1 MPGKSARTT
10 MTDADP
16 PAATAE
22 SATRERAATS
32 TLAPE
37 LSHAA
42 ELWSQPFDAWAH
54 EETTPNPLRS
64 SQIDR
69 AVVPAAMVIFGV
81 SGDLTSRK
89 LMPALFDLAVGQ
101 PLPEGFSIVGVSH
114 RDWSDDE
121 FRAKMRAAV
130 EASARAPVTEETWQ
144 GFAKGLSYVRGDF
157 SDPATFEKLGERLR
171 DIDAGRGTKGNRIF
185 YLATSPNFF
194 LPIIHGLDQAGVSER
209 QANYL
214 EPSEGWQRIVVEKPF
229 GRDLASARELIKE
242 MADVFSERQIYRI
255 DHYLGK
261 ETVQNILAFRFA
273 NILFEPIWN
282 RNYVDNVQI
291 TAAESIGVEGRAGY
305 YDNAG
310 ALRDMVQSH
319 LLQLLTVVAME
330 PPARYSGNAVRDEKV
345 KVLRSVVPPIGD
357 AEVRRWVAPGQYGPG
372 YVGGTEVPGYREEE
386 GVAPGS
392 KTETYV
398 ALKLFVDN
406 WRWNGVPFFLRTGK
420 RLPRRIT
427 EVAITFKRVPH
438 MIFGGAEVEPSPD
451 VISMRIQPDE
461 GIAVRFNAKVPG
473 AGTQVRPVRMEF
485 SYGSAFGEAGPDAYE
500 RLLLDV
506 IRGDPTLFTRRDEV
520 EAAWSIVQPIL
531 DVWDEPANPA
541 PYPYAAGS
549 WGPEAADRMIALTDH
564 SWRRP

>member
-1 MPGKSARTT
+1 MTETPPTTTLTDRT
-10 MTDADP
+10 
-16 PAATAE
+16 ATADG
-22 SATRERAATS
+22 
-32 TLAPE
+32 LLPE
-37 LSHAA
+37 ASEVWSH
-42 ELWSQPFDAWAH
+42 PVDAWTQAQDVL
-54 EETTPNPLRS
+54 NPLRS
-64 SQIDR
+64 SEADR
-69 AVVPAAMVIFGV
+69 VIAPAAMVIFGV

-89 LMPALFDLAVGQ
+89 LMPALYDLAVGQ

-121 FRAKMRAAV
+121 FRETMREAV
-130 EASARAPVTEETWQ
+130 TENARTPVTEDAWQ
-144 GFAKGLSYVRGDF
+144 GFAQGLSYVRGDF
-157 SDPATFEKLGERLR
+157 ADPNTYTRLGEQLHA
-171 DIDAGRGTKGNRIF
+171 IDSERGTKGNRIF
-185 YLATSPNFF
+185 YLATAPNFF
-194 LPIIHGLDQAGVSER
+194 LPIINGLNAASVSER

-214 EPSEGWQRIVVEKPF
+214 EPSQGWQRIVVEKPF
-229 GRDLASARELIKE
+229 GHDLASARELIQE
-242 MADVFSERQIYRI
+242 MADAFSERQIYRI

-305 YDNAG
+305 YDDAG

-319 LLQLLTVVAME
+319 LLQLLTVVSME
-330 PPARYSGNAVRDEKV
+330 PPARFSGNAVRDEKV
-345 KVLRSVVPPIGD
+345 KVLRSVVPPTSD
-357 AEVRRWVAPGQYGPG
+357 EEVRRWVVPGQYGPG
-372 YVGGTEVPGYREEE
+372 YVGGKAVPGYREEK
-386 GVAPGS
+386 GVAPDS

-398 ALKLFVDN
+398 ALRLKVEN

-420 RLPRRIT
+420 RLPRRVT
-427 EVAITFKRVPH
+427 EVAVSLKKVPH

-473 AGTQVRPVRMEF
+473 AGTQIRPVRMEF

-506 IRGDPTLFTRRDEV
+506 VRGDPTLFTRRDEV

-531 DVWDEPANPA
+531 DVWAAPNSPA
-541 PYPYAAGS
+541 PYPYPAGT
-549 WGPEAADRMIALTDH
+549 WGPEQADVMISLTDRA
-564 SWRRP
+564 WRRP

>member
-1 MPGKSARTT
+1 
-10 MTDADP
+10 MTDTPATTTLTTATDGGRATVAEP
-16 PAATAE
+16 PDL
-22 SATRERAATS
+22 
-32 TLAPE
+32 TLPSPSE
-37 LSHAA
+37 VWSH
-42 ELWSQPFDAWAH
+42 PVDALTQAQQIV
-54 EETTPNPLRS
+54 NPLLWR
-64 SQIDR
+64 QAHR

-89 LMPALFDLAVGQ
+89 LMPALYDLAVDSS
-101 PLPEGFSIVGVSH
+101 LPEGFSIVGVSH
-114 RDWSDDE
+114 RDWSDE
-121 FRAKMRAAV
+121 AFREKMREAV
-130 EASARAPVTEETWQ
+130 TASARTPVTEDAWQ
-144 GFAKGLSYVRGDF
+144 GFAKGLSYVPGDF
-157 SDPATFEKLGERLR
+157 ANPETYGRLGQRLHE
-171 DIDAGRGTKGNRIF
+171 IDAERGTKGNRIF

-194 LPIIHGLDQAGVSER
+194 LPIIHGLDAAAVSER

-214 EPSEGWQRIVVEKPF
+214 EPSQGWQRIVVEKPF
-229 GRDLASARELIKE
+229 GHDLQSARELIQE

-291 TAAESIGVEGRAGY
+291 TTAEAIGVEGRAGY
-305 YDNAG
+305 YERAG

-345 KVLRSVVPPIGD
+345 KVLRSVVPPCGEQ
-357 AEVRRWVAPGQYGPG
+357 EVLHWVTSGQYGPG
-372 YVGGTEVPGYREEE
+372 YVGGKAVPGYREEAD
-386 GVAPGS
+386 VASDS
-392 KTETYV
+392 KIETFV
-398 ALKLFVDN
+398 ALRLKVEN

-420 RLPRRIT
+420 RLPRRVT
-427 EVAITFKRVPH
+427 EVAVSLKKVPH
-438 MIFGGAEVEPSPD
+438 MIFGGAEVDPSPD

-461 GIAVRFNAKVPG
+461 GIAIRFNAKVPG
-473 AGTQVRPVRMEF
+473 AGTQIRPVRMEF

-520 EAAWSIVQPIL
+520 EAAWTIVQPIL
-531 DVWDEPANPA
+531 DVWADAAAPA
-541 PYPYAAGS
+541 PFPYAAGS
-549 WGPEAADRMIALTDH
+549 WGPEEADTMISLTDRT
-564 SWRRP
+564 WRRP

>member
-1 MPGKSARTT
+1 
-10 MTDADP
+10 MTDAQTRSSGIIGRDGS
-16 PAATAE
+16 AAVAGPTTE
-22 SATRERAATS
+22 P
-32 TLAPE
+32 TLPHPSE
-37 LSHAA
+37 I
-42 ELWSQPFDAWAH
+42 WSQPFDAWTQA
-54 EETTPNPLRS
+54 EEALNPLRS
-64 SQIDR
+64 SQVDR
-69 AVVPAAMVIFGV
+69 AIVPAAMVIFGV

-114 RDWSDDE
+114 RDWSDEE
-121 FRAKMRAAV
+121 FRSKMREAVAAN
-130 EASARAPVTEETWQ
+130 ARTPVTEETWQ
-144 GFAKGLSYVRGDF
+144 GFAQGLSYVQGDF
-157 SDPATFEKLGERLR
+157 NDPPTYERLGAR
-171 DIDAGRGTKGNRIF
+171 LSDIDDDRGTKGNRIF

-194 LPIIHGLDQAGVSER
+194 LPIIDGLAKTGVSER

-229 GRDLASARELIKE
+229 GHDLTSARALIQQ
-242 MADVFSERQIYRI
+242 MADDFSERQIYRI

-291 TAAESIGVEGRAGY
+291 TAAEAIGVEGRAGY
-305 YDNAG
+305 YDSAG

-345 KVLRSVVPPIGD
+345 KVLRSVVPPVGEE
-357 AEVRRWVAPGQYGPG
+357 EVLRWVVPGQYAPG
-372 YVGGTEVPGYREEE
+372 YIGGQPVPGYREEK
-386 GVAPGS
+386 GVAADS

-398 ALKLFVDN
+398 ALRLNVDN

-420 RLPRRIT
+420 RLPRRVT

-473 AGTQVRPVRMEF
+473 AGTQIRPVRMEF

-520 EAAWSIVQPIL
+520 ESEWSIVQPIL
-531 DVWDEPANPA
+531 AVWSSDESPA
-541 PYPYAAGS
+541 PFPYDAGS
-549 WGPEAADRMIALTDH
+549 WGPEEADIMIALTDH
-564 SWRRP
+564 AWRRP

>member
-1 MPGKSARTT
+1 
-10 MTDADP
+10 MTDSQRTLPAQQAAPTQGVTATVPGPTTDP
-16 PAATAE
+16 
-22 SATRERAATS
+22 
-32 TLAPE
+32 TLPHPSE
-37 LSHAA
+37 I
-42 ELWSQPFDAWAH
+42 WSQPFDAWTQA
-54 EETTPNPLRS
+54 EEAINPLRS

-69 AVVPAAMVIFGV
+69 AIVPAAMVIFGV

-121 FRAKMRAAV
+121 FREKMREAV
-130 EASARAPVTEETWQ
+130 TANARTPVTEETWQ

-157 SDPATFEKLGERLR
+157 ADPQTYTGLGERLR
-171 DIDAGRGTKGNRIF
+171 TIDAERGTKGNRIF

-194 LPIIHGLDQAGVSER
+194 LPIIHGLEEANVSER

-229 GRDLASARELIKE
+229 GHDLASARDLIQE
-242 MADVFSERQIYRI
+242 MADAFSERQIYRI

-305 YDNAG
+305 YDSAG

-345 KVLRSVVPPIGD
+345 KVLRSVVPPIGEP
-357 AEVRRWVAPGQYGPG
+357 EVRRWVVPGQYGPG
-372 YVGGTEVPGYREEE
+372 YVGGKPVPGYREEQ
-386 GVAPGS
+386 GVAPDS

-398 ALKLFVDN
+398 ALRLKVEN

-420 RLPRRIT
+420 RLPRRVT

-473 AGTQVRPVRMEF
+473 AGTQIRPVRMEF

-520 EAAWSIVQPIL
+520 EAEWSIVQPIL
-531 DVWDEPANPA
+531 DVWAAPDRPT
-541 PYPYAAGS
+541 PYPYDAGS
-549 WGPEAADRMIALTDH
+549 WGPEEADEMIALTDRV
-564 SWRRP
+564 WRRP

>member
-1 MPGKSARTT
+1 
-10 MTDADP
+10 
-16 PAATAE
+16 
-22 SATRERAATS
+22 
-32 TLAPE
+32 
-37 LSHAA
+37 
-42 ELWSQPFDAWAH
+42 
-54 EETTPNPLRS
+54 
-64 SQIDR
+64 
-69 AVVPAAMVIFGV
+69 
-81 SGDLTSRK
+81 
-89 LMPALFDLAVGQ
+89 
-101 PLPEGFSIVGVSH
+101 
-114 RDWSDDE
+114 
-121 FRAKMRAAV
+121 
-130 EASARAPVTEETWQ
+130 
-144 GFAKGLSYVRGDF
+144 
-157 SDPATFEKLGERLR
+157 
-171 DIDAGRGTKGNRIF
+171 
-185 YLATSPNFF
+185 
-194 LPIIHGLDQAGVSER
+194 
-209 QANYL
+209 
-214 EPSEGWQRIVVEKPF
+214 
-229 GRDLASARELIKE
+229 
-242 MADVFSERQIYRI
+242 
-255 DHYLGK
+255 
-261 ETVQNILAFRFA
+261 
-273 NILFEPIWN
+273 
-282 RNYVDNVQI
+282 
-291 TAAESIGVEGRAGY
+291 
-305 YDNAG
+305 
-310 ALRDMVQSH
+310 
-319 LLQLLTVVAME
+319 
-330 PPARYSGNAVRDEKV
+330 
-345 KVLRSVVPPIGD
+345 VVPPLGD
-357 AEVRRWVAPGQYGPG
+357 AEVRRWVVPGQYGPG
-372 YVGGTEVPGYREEE
+372 YVGGTEVPGYREEQ

-549 WGPEAADRMIALTDH
+549 WGPEAADRMIAPTDH

>member
-1 MPGKSARTT
+1 MTDTPPTTTLTEADDGGRTT
-10 MTDADP
+10 V
-16 PAATAE
+16 AE
-22 SATRERAATS
+22 
-32 TLAPE
+32 
-37 LSHAA
+37 
-42 ELWSQPFDAWAH
+42 PFDATLPSPSEVWSHPVDAW
-54 EETTPNPLRS
+54 TQAQQALNPLRS
-64 SQIDR
+64 SEVDR
-69 AVVPAAMVIFGV
+69 VIAPAAMVIFGV

-89 LMPALFDLAVGQ
+89 LMPALYDLAVGQ

-121 FRAKMRAAV
+121 FREKMREAV
-130 EASARAPVTEETWQ
+130 TANARTPVTEDPWQ

-157 SDPATFEKLGERLR
+157 ADPETYRRLDQR
-171 DIDAGRGTKGNRIF
+171 LHEIDAERGTKGNRIF

-194 LPIIHGLDQAGVSER
+194 LPIIHGLGTAAVSER

-214 EPSEGWQRIVVEKPF
+214 EPSQGWQRIVIEKPF
-229 GRDLASARELIKE
+229 GHDLESARDLIQE
-242 MADVFSERQIYRI
+242 MADAFSERQIYRI

-291 TAAESIGVEGRAGY
+291 TTAESIGVEGRAGY
-305 YDNAG
+305 YDSAG

-345 KVLRSVVPPIGD
+345 KVLRSVVPPTGEE
-357 AEVRRWVAPGQYGPG
+357 EVLRWVVPGQYGPG
-372 YVGGTEVPGYREEE
+372 YVGGKAVLGYREEAD
-386 GVAPGS
+386 VASDS
-392 KTETYV
+392 KTETFV
-398 ALKLFVDN
+398 ALRLKVEN

-420 RLPRRIT
+420 RLPRRVT
-427 EVAITFKRVPH
+427 EVAVSLKKVPH

-461 GIAVRFNAKVPG
+461 GIAIRFNAKVPG
-473 AGTQVRPVRMEF
+473 AGTQIRPVRMEF

-520 EAAWSIVQPIL
+520 EAEWAIVQPIL
-531 DVWDEPANPA
+531 DVWADPAIPA
-541 PYPYAAGS
+541 PFPYAAGS
-549 WGPEAADRMIALTDH
+549 WGPDEADTMISLTDRT
-564 SWRRP
+564 WRRP

>member
-1 MPGKSARTT
+1 
-10 MTDADP
+10 MTDPNAKS
-16 PAATAE
+16 
-22 SATRERAATS
+22 SATQIATGDGRTAVAAPTTEP
-32 TLAPE
+32 TLPHPSE
-37 LSHAA
+37 I
-42 ELWSQPFDAWAH
+42 WSQPFDAWTQA
-54 EETTPNPLRS
+54 EEALNPLRS

-101 PLPEGFSIVGVSH
+101 PLPEGFSIVGISH

-121 FRAKMRAAV
+121 FRARMREAV
-130 EASARAPVTEETWQ
+130 TANARTPVTEETWQ

-157 SDPATFEKLGERLR
+157 GDPQTYERLGQKLAA
-171 DIDAGRGTKGNRIF
+171 IDTERGTKGNRIF

-194 LPIIHGLDQAGVSER
+194 LPIIHGLHAASVSER

-229 GRDLASARELIKE
+229 GHDLASARDLIQQ
-242 MADVFSERQIYRI
+242 MADMFSERQIYRI

-291 TAAESIGVEGRAGY
+291 TAAEAIGVEGRAGY
-305 YDNAG
+305 YDSAG

-345 KVLRSVVPPIGD
+345 KVLRSVVPPLGEE
-357 AEVRRWVAPGQYGPG
+357 EVFRWVVPGQYGPG
-372 YVGGTEVPGYREEE
+372 YVGGQPVLGYREEK
-386 GVAPGS
+386 GVAPDS
-392 KTETYV
+392 KTETYI
-398 ALKLFVDN
+398 ALKLKVEN

-420 RLPRRIT
+420 RLPRRVT
-427 EVAITFKRVPH
+427 EVAISFKRVPH

-473 AGTQVRPVRMEF
+473 AGTQIRPVRMEF

-506 IRGDPTLFTRRDEV
+506 LRGDPTLFTRRDEV
-520 EAAWSIVQPIL
+520 EAAWWIVQPIL
-531 DVWDEPANPA
+531 DVWSTPDSPA
-541 PYPYAAGS
+541 PLIYDAGS
-549 WGPEAADRMIALTDH
+549 WGPEQADQMIAQTDRT
-564 SWRRP
+564 WRRP

>member
-1 MPGKSARTT
+1 
-10 MTDADP
+10 MTDSQSPSRPEQTDSPDGASTVTSVLSAD
-16 PAATAE
+16 T
-22 SATRERAATS
+22 
-32 TLAPE
+32 TLPHPSE
-37 LSHAA
+37 V
-42 ELWSQPFDAWAH
+42 WSQPFDAWTQA
-54 EETTPNPLRS
+54 EEALNPLRS

-69 AVVPAAMVIFGV
+69 AIAPAAMVIFGV

-101 PLPEGFSIVGVSH
+101 PLPEGFSVVGVSH
-114 RDWSDDE
+114 RDWSDEE
-121 FRAKMRAAV
+121 FRQKMREAV
-130 EASARAPVTEETWQ
+130 TANARTPVTEETWQ

-157 SDPATFEKLGERLR
+157 SDPRTYEQLGERLGA
-171 DIDAGRGTKGNRIF
+171 IDAERGTKGNRIF

-194 LPIIHGLDQAGVSER
+194 LPIIHGLEAAGVSER

-229 GRDLASARELIKE
+229 GHDLASARDLIRE
-242 MADVFSERQIYRI
+242 MADAFSERQIYRI

-282 RNYVDNVQI
+282 RNYVDSVQI
-291 TAAESIGVEGRAGY
+291 TAAEAIGVEGRAGY
-305 YDNAG
+305 YDSAG

-357 AEVRRWVAPGQYGPG
+357 AEVSRWVVPGQYGPG
-372 YVGGTEVPGYREEE
+372 FIGGQPVPGYCEEQ
-386 GVAPGS
+386 GVSPES

-398 ALKLFVDN
+398 ALRLKVDN

-420 RLPRRIT
+420 RLPRRVT
-427 EVAITFKRVPH
+427 EVAIAFKRVPH

-451 VISMRIQPDE
+451 VISIRIQPDE
-461 GIAVRFNAKVPG
+461 GIAIRFNAKVPG
-473 AGTQVRPVRMEF
+473 AGTQIRPVRMEF

-520 EAAWSIVQPIL
+520 EAEWSIVQPIL
-531 DVWDEPANPA
+531 DVWGNPESA
-541 PYPYAAGS
+541 SPYPYPAGS
-549 WGPEAADRMIALTDH
+549 WGPEEADRMIALTDRT
-564 SWRRP
+564 WRRP